1 MLVTLTFFLSN
12 NYKVDSLMLV
22 KNSVGGVVTLEG
34 VLGNIQIAD
43 NPVMDVL
50 KLSSFDKYL
59 GM

>member
-1 MLVTLTFFLSN
+1 
-12 NYKVDSLMLV
+12 MLV

-34 VLGNIQIAD
+34 VLGNFQIAD